1 MLATDTISAAGP
13 WLKYKGHLPNISAN
27 TLISAVNAETG
38 EINVAYDHF
47 DVAEA
52 SGPPKSGI
60 PQLAEK
66 WKKEGKEWVVVAESN
81 YGEGSAREH
90 AALQPRYLGARVIL
104 AKSFARIHETNL
116 KKQGIVPL
124 VFENEDDYATV
135 RAGDVVSTIGLYD
148 MLQNGG
154 KGDVNLKIE
163 KSDGA
168 QIIKVKHTI
177 SKDQAGFI
185 LAGSALN
192 LLAKKRGT
200 QKQDNDEP

>member
-1 MLATDTISAAGP
+1 MLTPKFAKATDTISAAGP

-27 TLISAVNAETG
+27 TLIGAINAETG
-38 EINVAYDHF
+38 ETNVAYDHF
-47 DVAEA
+47 DLGE
-52 SGPPKSGI
+52 SREPLKSGI

-66 WKKEGKEWVVVAESN
+66 WKEQGKEWMVVAESN

-90 AALQPRYLGARVIL
+90 AALQPRYLGGRVIL

-124 VFENEDDYATV
+124 AFEDEDDYETL
-135 RAGDVVSTIGLYD
+135 RAGDVVSTIGLFD
-148 MLQNGG
+148 MLQQGG
-154 KGDVNLKIE
+154 KGDVSLKVE
-163 KSDGA
+163 RREET
-168 QIIKVKHTI
+168 QTIKVRHTI

-192 LLAKKRGT
+192 LLAKKKGL
-200 QKQDNDEP
+200 K